1 MGRSGYKKKGAFG
14 TMKENTPARKSRAI
28 DLYRYLFAI
37 FKCFCNSSEN
47 CVKCCISIFLCTIS
61 LCCN

>member
-37 FKCFCNSSEN
+37 F
-47 CVKCCISIFLCTIS
+47 ISTLHFKEYYGDPYPFGIKSFL
-61 LCCN
+61 